1 MDRAKPELYDICP
14 GLLRMKLNLMYT
26 SGQTQVENRTMALDT
41 AIEREHEIV
50 HGVVD
55 LMRTLLDN
63 PLRKHRYIARNTKK
77 LEQNIKNNPKHLNT
91 LADLA
96 DLYRSNNLK
105 EKAKIIE
112 DRIGKILQSSDS
124 DDIKEKAICI
134 VEQGYAVLFEESKEN
149 ELEAQQKLADSFEL
163 IKAEQSSSIEERKDL
178 LSLALKYTVNAQRLL
193 CLAINC
199 KSDDTI
205 AEEKKSSIEM
215 FQKGIQYLRNTSYGP
230 DAVSN
235 SEYLNEALDYLN
247 QCISAKGQT
256 YFTAFAIGIVYFDLA
271 EYRLATEWLKR
282 AFMFSDQTRGFENV
296 KYLCISVLKLGDT
309 SCINNELIHVL
320 TFIAN
325 RMNGLKFLN
334 YLVPKGLWDDCLG
347 KLWEF
352 IKFLETFHLTADQV
366 KIAEY
371 LKTVLV
377 KKDFLTARR
386 LRICQF
392 QPSNR
397 YGLEYDLNSSSLL
410 RADIGYAGVSQNCR
424 YDYFIIVN
432 EANSG
437 WIQCFLQ
444 HELGIQ
450 MIDDDITLTGS
461 DTINISVIL

>member
-14 GLLRMKLNLMYT
+14 GLFRMKLNLMYT

-41 AIEREHEIV
+41 AIEREHAIV

-55 LMRTLLDN
+55 LMRTLLNN
-63 PLRKHRYIARNTKK
+63 PLRKHRYIARNTKT

-112 DRIGKILQSSDS
+112 DKISKILQSSDS

-215 FQKGIQYLRNTSYGP
+215 FQKGIQYLRNTSYSMENIYVWTYYYAMACNRMPYNANDIGIQ
-230 DAVSN
+230 AVYLFWSVISN
-235 SEYLNEALDYLN
+235 LPKDDERFSIYRARSYAYIGHKIITRNEAFYVSLSTSSLASDAQFLALLKAPLSAFELAIAELPYDEVILN
-247 QCISAKGQT
+247 RKGTSLWSLFKFGSAKTEDEKLHYLEQ
-256 YFTAFAIGIVYFDLA
+256 A
-271 EYRLATEWLKR
+271 E
-282 AFMFSDQTRGFENV
+282 
-296 KYLCISVLKLGDT
+296 
-309 SCINNELIHVL
+309 
-320 TFIAN
+320 
-325 RMNGLKFLN
+325 
-334 YLVPKGLWDDCLG
+334 
-347 KLWEF
+347 
-352 IKFLETFHLTADQV
+352 ETL
-366 KIAEY
+366 
-371 LKTVLV
+371 
-377 KKDFLTARR
+377 
-386 LRICQF
+386 
-392 QPSNR
+392 
-397 YGLEYDLNSSSLL
+397 SLS
-410 RADIGYAGVSQNCR
+410 ISQNPR
-424 YDYFIIVN
+424 MHLLAFSTRMKVYMDL
-432 EANSG
+432 S
-437 WIQCFLQ
+437 
-444 HELGIQ
+444 
-450 MIDDDITLTGS
+450 TLKVFSEERRKTLHKALHDAKHS
-461 DTINISVIL
+461 IKTDCNKF